1 MAASRGLIHLLSWL
15 LSYKEA
21 AINSKDGESG
31 YSALHRAVLYGQ
43 LRAVVFLIKQ
53 GQLSAGEDR
62 HEIETICEAGNPVQ
76 LCNFDFWLQLQLVH
90 FNRISLCNTARDFLF
105 KLAV

>member
-62 HEIETICEAGNPVQ
+62 REIETLCETFFSWESGAT
-76 LCNFDFWLQLQLVH
+76 L
-90 FNRISLCNTARDFLF
+90 
-105 KLAV
+105 